1 MHIACL
7 DLEGVLVPEVWI
19 NVAERTGI
27 DELKLTTRDI
37 SDYNELMDHRL
48 AVMAKHGLTLS
59 AIKKVIAD
67 MGPLPGAKEFL
78 DWLRARWQ
86 VVILSDTFYD
96 FADPLMDQLGRPTLF
111 CHSLVVRDDMVVG
124 YQLRQPNG
132 KYEAVRA
139 FQSLNFTTL
148 STGDSYNDTAM
159 LNQADYGALFNPP
172 ANVIAEFPHLPVAH
186 DYEDLKEQ
194 FLAASE
200 QLESGLQA

>member
-19 NVAERTGI
+19 NVAQRTGI
-27 DELKLTTRDI
+27 EELKLTTRDI

-48 AVMAKHGLTLS
+48 AVMAKHGLKLS
-59 AIKKVIAD
+59 TIKQVIAE
-67 MGPLPGAKEFL
+67 MGPLPGADEFIT
-78 DWLRARWQ
+78 WLRQRWQ

-111 CHSLVVRDDMVVG
+111 CHSLVVQDDMVVG
-124 YQLRQPNG
+124 YELRQPNG
-132 KYEAVRA
+132 KYEATKA

-148 STGDSYNDTAM
+148 ATGDSYNDTAM
-159 LNQADYGALFNPP
+159 LNQADFGALFNPP

-186 DYEDLKEQ
+186 DYAELKEQ
-194 FLAASE
+194 FSAAAE
-200 QLESGLQA
+200 RLDAAAR